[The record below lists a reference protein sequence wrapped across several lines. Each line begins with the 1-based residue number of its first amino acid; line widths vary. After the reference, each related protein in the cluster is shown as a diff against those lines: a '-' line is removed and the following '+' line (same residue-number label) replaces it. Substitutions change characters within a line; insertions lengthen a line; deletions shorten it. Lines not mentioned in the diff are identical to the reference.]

1 MRTMHFGLMAVGA
14 FAALASCTTMQQYWP
29 DAKVVVIDGQEH
41 LVRKLP
47 NVEDAY
53 QAMENRPTAQSAI
66 IGVIDPLVYAR
77 NVRAI
82 EQVTGCPV
90 LEGSIQNSGN
100 GTIAASKC

>member
-1 MRTMHFGLMAVGA
+1 LRTVPFGLAVA
-14 FAALASCTTMQQYWP
+14 SAIAALASCTTMQQYWP

-82 EQVTGCPV
+82 EQATGCPV
-90 LEGSIQNSGN
+90 VPGSIQNSGN
-100 GTIAASKC
+100 QTIAAAQC

>member
-1 MRTMHFGLMAVGA
+1 
-14 FAALASCTTMQQYWP
+14 MQQYWP

-47 NVEDAY
+47 NVDDAY
-53 QAMENRPTAQSAI
+53 QAMENRPSTQSAI

-90 LEGSIQNSGN
+90 VPGSIQNSNN
-100 GTIAASKC
+100 GTIAAAKC